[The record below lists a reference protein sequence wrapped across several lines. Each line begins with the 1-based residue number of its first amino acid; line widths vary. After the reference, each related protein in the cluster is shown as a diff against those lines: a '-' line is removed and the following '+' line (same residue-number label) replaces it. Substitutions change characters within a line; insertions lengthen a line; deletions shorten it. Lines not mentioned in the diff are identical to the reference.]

1 MNSGHVYFVGAGPGD
16 HGLLTDKGVRC
27 LRRADVVLYDRLVN
41 PKLLLHAPPEAE
53 YIYVGKFPKHHTL
66 RQELIQE
73 ELVRHALLH
82 RTVVRLKGGDPGIF
96 GRVGEET
103 AALDEQNIPF
113 DIVPGVTSGIA
124 APLYAGVPVTH
135 RDYGAS
141 FAVAA
146 GHRKKDSADELDWK
160 ALAGIET
167 LAFYMGINNLE
178 QITEQL
184 LRHGRD
190 PNEPAL
196 IIEWGTTSKQRSVRA
211 SLGTLAKRAKEMA
224 VINPAITLVGNVNH
238 LHNDTSWWEKKPR
251 FGSSVVVAYDEDVST
266 HLEDVL
272 EHEGAEVL
280 VYPKTSTHP
289 LPSPDV
295 DWSHIPSVQFD
306 DATAVT
312 HWFHW
317 LKEQSVDIRS
327 VYSRLIATTERAR
340 VQLEQYGLSSKM
352 AGGGSSAVRLA
363 SEPLTKHTASSRHT
377 YHPASHSCLHNR
389 FKDEERTVVY
399 FPTEQSVAFFIDGLE
414 KGGLTDWIANVDA
427 VCFDE
432 ETKRKA
438 SVWFY
443 IKEEDDASDSL
454 HRAWQSSE
462 NRRSTI

>member
-1 MNSGHVYFVGAGPGD
+1 M
-16 HGLLTDKGVRC
+16 
-27 LRRADVVLYDRLVN
+27 VLYDRLVN

-224 VINPAITLVGNVNH
+224 VIN
-238 LHNDTSWWEKKPR
+238 
-251 FGSSVVVAYDEDVST
+251 
-266 HLEDVL
+266 
-272 EHEGAEVL
+272 
-280 VYPKTSTHP
+280 
-289 LPSPDV
+289 LP
-295 DWSHIPSVQFD
+295 
-306 DATAVT
+306 
-312 HWFHW
+312 
-317 LKEQSVDIRS
+317 
-327 VYSRLIATTERAR
+327 
-340 VQLEQYGLSSKM
+340 
-352 AGGGSSAVRLA
+352 
-363 SEPLTKHTASSRHT
+363 
-377 YHPASHSCLHNR
+377 
-389 FKDEERTVVY
+389 
-399 FPTEQSVAFFIDGLE
+399 
-414 KGGLTDWIANVDA
+414 
-427 VCFDE
+427 
-432 ETKRKA
+432 
-438 SVWFY
+438 
-443 IKEEDDASDSL
+443 
-454 HRAWQSSE
+454 
-462 NRRSTI
+462 